1 MNPHQ
6 LRTSPISLSCPMCG
20 VNPGHA
26 CENES
31 GGVLEVVHVAR
42 IKAAAERDAA
52 TKGAS
57 KQEREGTLGQ

>member
-1 MNPHQ
+1 
-6 LRTSPISLSCPMCG
+6 MCG